1 MRSRVSEAFARS
13 GVDVAKAWKASAAPN
28 KHDRDATGMN
38 TDGALLEWMMG
49 GVLVMATALVLKQ
62 SVH

>member
-1 MRSRVSEAFARS
+1 
-13 GVDVAKAWKASAAPN
+13 VDVAKAWKASAAPN